1 MAQSAG
7 SRAPR
12 AVTIYLVL
20 GVIVFCAGTSAA
32 SAQNRVGGH
41 FGVLFPIVTR
51 VGDETVD
58 IGDDFETAFPMG
70 ITVRTSDAFAFDL
83 EVVAGLDFDEDE
95 PVSVP
100 LTIHPGVLFGLG
112 GPWTGGLRM
121 AFEIARAAWGFTP
134 LLNLGMTAGG
144 QPTFIEFVF
153 PIRFQDDDFGET
165 TNSFGFGIHLGLG
178 F

>member
-7 SRAPR
+7 SRALR
-12 AVTIYLVL
+12 AVTKYLVL
-20 GVIVFCAGTSAA
+20 GVIVFYGGTPAA
-32 SAQNRVGGH
+32 SAQNSVGGH
-41 FGVLFPIVTR
+41 FGVVFPIVTR

-58 IGDDFETAFPMG
+58 IGDDFQMGFPMG
-70 ITVRTSDAFAFDL
+70 ITVRKSDAFAFDL

-95 PVSVP
+95 PVDVP

-121 AFEIARAAWGFTP
+121 AFDIGGASWGFTP

-144 QPTFIEFVF
+144 QATFIEFVF

-165 TNSFGFGIHLGLG
+165 TNSIGFGIHLGLG

>member
-7 SRAPR
+7 CRALR
-12 AVTIYLVL
+12 VATMHLVL
-20 GVIVFCAGTSAA
+20 GVIVFGAGTSAA

-41 FGVLFPIVTR
+41 FGVVFPIVTR
-51 VGDETVD
+51 VDGETVD
-58 IGDDFETAFPMG
+58 IGDDFQMAFPMG
-70 ITVRTSDAFAFDL
+70 ITVRKSDAFAFDL

-95 PVSVP
+95 PVDVP
-100 LTIHPGVLFGLG
+100 LTIHPGVLLGLG

-121 AFEIARAAWGFTP
+121 AFDIGGASWGFTP
-134 LLNLGMTAGG
+134 LLNLGLTAGE
-144 QPTFIEFVF
+144 QPYFVEFVF

-165 TNSFGFGIHLGLG
+165 TNSIGFGIHLGLG